1 MKKTKTKT
9 IALFLFCLALTGLK
23 AQQGATATG
32 GNASGSGGTASY
44 SIGQVSYINIT
55 NSNGYIN
62 EGVQQPYEFFTVGI
76 TENNN
81 INLSYSV
88 YPNPTASTVNLKVE
102 NTSLEN
108 LSYQLYDISGKL
120 LINQKITSNITSITM
135 GNFASANYLLK
146 VTDNN
151 KEVQTIKIIK
161 N

>member
-1 MKKTKTKT
+1 MKKTKL
-9 IALFLFCLALTGLK
+9 IFIFLLSFALTETK
-23 AQQGATATG
+23 AQQGTTATG
-32 GNASGSGGTASY
+32 GEASGAGGTVSY
-44 SIGQVSYINIT
+44 SVGQVSYSNST

-76 TENNN
+76 ATNNN
-81 INLSYSV
+81 ISLSYTA
-88 YPNPTASTVNLKVE
+88 YPNPTASTVTLKVE

-108 LSYQLYDISGKL
+108 LSFQLYDINGKL
-120 LINQKITSNITSITM
+120 LLNQKITNNISSIQM

-146 VTDNN
+146 ITDIN

>member
-1 MKKTKTKT
+1 MKKTKL
-9 IALFLFCLALTGLK
+9 IFIFLLSFALTETK
-23 AQQGATATG
+23 AQQGTTATG
-32 GNASGSGGTASY
+32 GEASGAGGTVSY
-44 SIGQVSYINIT
+44 SVGQVSYTNIT

-76 TENNN
+76 ATNNN
-81 INLSYSV
+81 ITLSYSA
-88 YPNPTASTVNLKVE
+88 YPNPTASTINLKVE

-108 LSYQLYDISGKL
+108 LSFQLYDLSGKL
-120 LINQKITSNITSITM
+120 LINQKITSNETSIQM

-146 VTDNN
+146 ITGDN

>member
-1 MKKTKTKT
+1 MKKTKLIFIILLST
-9 IALFLFCLALTGLK
+9 ALTEIK
-23 AQQGATATG
+23 AQQGTTATG
-32 GNASGSGGTASY
+32 GEASGAGGIVSY
-44 SIGQVSYINIT
+44 SVGQISYSNIT

-76 TENNN
+76 STNNN
-81 INLSYSV
+81 ITLSYTA
-88 YPNPTASTVNLKVE
+88 YPNPTAAKINLKVE

-120 LINQKITSNITSITM
+120 LLNQKITSNISSIQM
-135 GNFASANYLLK
+135 VSFASANYFLK

-151 KEVQTIKIIK
+151 KVVQTIKIIK